1 MVRPTSTPEYLVD
14 MRGYQ
19 KGTDVAAEL
28 RELRHAFTR
37 AAAAIHASYD
47 GDTAWR
53 QAAELGEMVN
63 TMRTDAAAL
72 RGQVIMSIMAER
84 GLSIVKAAD
93 QLGISGPR
101 ATNLV
106 KAARE
111 RGAIMTDTSDMP
123 DQPTVA
129 LAIIT
134 DDRGQVLAEQRKDG
148 IPPWTFPGGEV
159 NPGESP
165 RQAAARRV
173 EAETGLSVEV
183 GAEIGQRVHPK
194 TGRRMVYLAATV
206 TGGTLACLDTDDL
219 SDVAWLTQDQTRQR
233 MPDMYQPVRDHLD
246 QAGQ

>member
-1 MVRPTSTPEYLVD
+1 

-28 RELRHAFTR
+28 QELRHAFAR
-37 AAAAIHASYD
+37 AAAAIHATYD
-47 GDTAWR
+47 SRTAWQ
-53 QAAELGEMVN
+53 QAGELREL
-63 TMRTDAAAL
+63 TAQLQSDAAAL
-72 RGQVIMSIMAER
+72 RGQVIIDLAATR
-84 GLSIVKAAD
+84 GVTITEAGAA
-93 QLGISGPR
+93 LGINKTR
-101 ATNLV
+101 AFGLAR
-106 KAARE
+106 AARE
-111 RGAIMTDTSDMP
+111 RGTLMTDTSDMP

-159 NPGESP
+159 SPGESP